1 MVMKKGIFSF
11 IAAALFGAVTTFGAE
26 MSRVF
31 VEFRPGAKNE
41 VMNGL
46 RAGTGEVHVEFDEL
60 NALAVTLPT
69 SAIGALQHNPNVV
82 LVEADPLRQLC
93 SEVVPWGV
101 DRVQATDLWDNDDNG
116 VLDNGAITGAGIKV
130 GVIDTGIFRNHQDF
144 AGVTITGEPAG
155 WDSDGNG
162 HGTHV
167 CGTLAANLNGLG
179 MVGVS
184 PGKISLHMVKV
195 FDAGGTW
202 VYASTLLDAVRHA
215 QAAGCKVISMSLGG
229 PQPSSVEERGFNNLY
244 KKGLLLVAGAGN
256 AGDNSVLYPAGY
268 GSVISVAAT
277 DMNNNVGSFSQKN
290 SDVELAAPGVDIYS
304 TIPGPNNTSAW
315 AYWSG
320 TSFSTPHVSGVAA
333 LIWSKYPSKSNQAV
347 RAALQAGALDLGSPG
362 RDASYGYG
370 LVQAKNSLNALAT
383 IK

>member
-1 MVMKKGIFSF
+1 MKKGIYF
-11 IAAALFGAVTTFGAE
+11 ITATLLGAATVFGAE
-26 MSRVF
+26 RSRVF
-31 VEFRPGAKNE
+31 VEFRPGAKE
-41 VMNGL
+41 DV
-46 RAGTGEVHVEFDEL
+46 AGVLKAANGEVHLEFDEI
-60 NALAVTLPT
+60 NAVAVTLP
-69 SAIGALQHNPNVV
+69 SQAIRGLQHNPNVV
-82 LVEADPLRQLC
+82 LVEPDPVRQLC

-116 VLDNGAITGAGIKV
+116 VLDNGAITGGGIKV
-130 GVIDTGIFRNHQDF
+130 GVVDTGIFRNHQDF
-144 AGVTITGEPAG
+144 AGVTITGEPTG
-155 WDSDGNG
+155 WNTDGNG

-195 FDAGGTW
+195 FDAGGNW
-202 VYASTLLDAVRHA
+202 VYASTLLDAVRQA

-268 GSVISVAAT
+268 GSVISVGAT
-277 DMNNNVGSFSQKN
+277 DMNNTVASFSQRN
-290 SDVELAAPGVDIYS
+290 SDVELVAPGVDIYS

-315 AYWSG
+315 AYWSA
-320 TSFSTPHVSGVAA
+320 TSFSTPHVSAVAA
-333 LIWSKYPSKSNQAV
+333 LIWSKYPKKSNQAV

-362 RDASYGYG
+362 RDPSYGYG
-370 LVQAKNSLNALAT
+370 LVQAKNSLEALAG
-383 IK
+383 IR